1 MVEASVV
8 LFVFF
13 FVVFLFCFWFFV
25 FGCFCLLLFAFL
37 FSFLFARG
45 FANGTWA
52 ASLDSYRSSS
62 SSILIASC
70 DLSADGV
77 KMMSVEVLAGSPS
90 AVARSEDFI
99 FFDFLSF
106 LESLS
111 LPIFVVEEGKVD
123 GVR

>member
-1 MVEASVV
+1 MTKRDVPF
-8 LFVFF
+8 LIVFNT
-13 FVVFLFCFWFFV
+13 
-25 FGCFCLLLFAFL
+25 FL

-45 FANGTWA
+45 FANGAWA

-70 DLSADGV
+70 ALSADGV

-111 LPIFVVEEGKVD
+111 LPIFVVEEGEVD
-123 GVR
+123 EVR